1 MSFNKK
7 FISKSPIANNGDPLK
22 TGSFSDVAANTKAF
36 STMSDILPKKNIT
49 PPQKSTYGFGTST
62 NASWDKPKKPS
73 NEQKAKSLEMQKKML
88 EIRQSKA
95 GTKVLDD
102 VQDKLETAGMMLGVG
117 VVPDVINTGISAARG
132 LSAKFS
138 GDKKAQ
144 LEAAKNMGIHMASAM
159 PIGGFFTAGG
169 NKLKKMT
176 SKVSTFNKSKV
187 DEYGI
192 NRNFRKSTDPSE
204 FGGTKQP
211 WESHSNELKKVGEF
225 SKNLDEF
232 KTANPSWNT
241 SKKNFKYLGTR
252 SGRDMIEINTPVGNQ
267 TFYRSTGLGGKAGS
281 KGAWVPFQGYKN
293 INTNKGLRKDWFMK
307 EGTEAN
313 FLGNKMSTINLD
325 KSHPRALKGES
336 TISVRQQLKEM
347 GVNPLEEIRKGNLK
361 LTKPGYDFN
370 YSSNPLGS
378 INKIAKGLKSIEKG
392 IVYGPLPR

>member
-7 FISKSPIANNGDPLK
+7 FLSKSPLAYRGGPHEGQPSVK
-22 TGSFSDVAANTKAF
+22 ANTKAF
-36 STMSDILPKKNIT
+36 STMSDILHNKNIT
-49 PPQKSTYGFGTST
+49 PPQQSTYGLGTST
-62 NASWDKPKKPS
+62 SANWNKPKKPS
-73 NEQKAKSLEMQKKML
+73 DKQKTESLKAQKKML
-88 EIRQSKA
+88 EIRDSKA

-102 VQDKLETAGMMLGVG
+102 VQDKLETAGMIPLAGI
-117 VVPDVINTGISAARG
+117 VPDAINTGISAARG

-138 GDKKAQ
+138 GDKKGQ

-159 PIGGFFTAGG
+159 PIGGLYAAGS
-169 NKLKKMT
+169 NKVRKIT

-192 NRNFRKSTDPSE
+192 NRNFRKSTDTGQ
-204 FGGTKQP
+204 FGGTRQP
-211 WESHSNELKKVGEF
+211 YESHYDELKKAGKF

-232 KTANPSWNT
+232 KAANPSWNT
-241 SKKNFKYLGTR
+241 SRENFKYLGSK

-267 TFYRSTGLGGKAGS
+267 TFYRSTGGGGKAGS
-281 KGAWVPFQGYKN
+281 KGSWIPFQGYKN
-293 INTNKGLRKDWFMK
+293 IMTNKGLKKDWFMK

-313 FLGNKMSTINLD
+313 FLGNKMSTISLSKN
-325 KSHPRALKGES
+325 HPRALKGES

-347 GVNPLEEIRKGNLK
+347 GVNPLEEIKKGNLK

>member
-1 MSFNKK
+1 MSFSKK
-7 FISKSPIANNGDPLK
+7 FTSKSPLAYHGGPHNGQP
-22 TGSFSDVAANTKAF
+22 DVTANTKAF
-36 STMSDILPKKNIT
+36 SKMSDILPQKNTT
-49 PPQKSTYGFGTST
+49 PPQQSTYGFGTSN
-62 NASWDKPKKPS
+62 NANWEKPKKPS
-73 NEQKAKSLEMQKKML
+73 DEERAKSLEVQKKKML

-102 VQDKLETAGMMLGVG
+102 IQDKLETAGMIPGVG

-132 LSAKFS
+132 LSAKLS
-138 GDKKAQ
+138 DDKKGQ
-144 LEAAKNMGIHMASAM
+144 LEAAKNMAIHMASAM
-159 PIGGFFTAGG
+159 PIGGFFAAGS

-187 DEYGI
+187 DEYGV
-192 NRNFRKSTDPSE
+192 NRNFRKSTDPSQ

-232 KTANPSWNT
+232 KAANPSWNT
-241 SKKNFKYLGTR
+241 SRKNFKYLGSK

-267 TFYRSTGLGGKAGS
+267 TFYRSTGGGGKAGS
-281 KGAWVPFQGYKN
+281 KGSWIPFQGYKD
-293 INTNKGLRKDWFMK
+293 IMTNKGLKKDWFMK

-313 FLGNKMSTINLD
+313 FLGNKMSTISLSKN
-325 KSHPRALKGES
+325 HPRALKGES

-347 GVNPLEEIRKGNLK
+347 GVNPLEEVKKGNLK

-378 INKIAKGLKSIEKG
+378 INKIAKGLKSIEKQ
-392 IVYGPLPR
+392 IVYGPLK

>member
-7 FISKSPIANNGDPLK
+7 FLSKSPLAYHGGPHDGQPNVK
-22 TGSFSDVAANTKAF
+22 ANTKAF

-49 PPQKSTYGFGTST
+49 TPQQSTYGLGTST
-62 NASWDKPKKPS
+62 NANWEKPKKPS
-73 NEQKAKSLEMQKKML
+73 DEQKAKSLEMQKKML
-88 EIRQSKA
+88 EIRDSKA
-95 GTKVLDD
+95 GTKILNN
-102 VQDKLETAGMMLGVG
+102 VQDKLETAGMIPGVG
-117 VVPDVINTGISAARG
+117 IVPDAINTGISATRG
-132 LSAKFS
+132 LSAKVS
-138 GDKKAQ
+138 GDKKGQ
-144 LEAAKNMGIHMASAM
+144 LEAAKNMAIFGASM
-159 PIGGFFTAGG
+159 LPIGGIFAAGG

-187 DEYGI
+187 DEYGV
-192 NRNFRKSTDPSE
+192 NRNFRKSTDPSQ
-204 FGGTKQP
+204 FGGTKQT

-232 KTANPSWNT
+232 KAANLSWNT
-241 SKKNFKYLGTR
+241 SRKNFKYLGSR

-267 TFYRSTGLGGKAGS
+267 TFYRSTGGGGKAGS
-281 KGAWVPFQGYKN
+281 QGSWIPFQGYKN
-293 INTNKGLRKDWFMK
+293 IMTEKGLRKDWFMK

-313 FLGNKMSTINLD
+313 FLGNKMSTIRLSKN
-325 KSHPRALKGES
+325 HPRALKGES

-347 GVNPLEEIRKGNLK
+347 GVNPLEEIKKGNLK

-392 IVYGPLPR
+392 IVYGPLPK